1 MVIKEYIIN
10 TDRVSLEDG
19 IKIKKE
25 IFLRQH
31 PDIRKDI
38 EVKELIQI
46 EIVDHKENEKIIQ
59 FKIHE

>member
-1 MVIKEYIIN
+1 MVIKEYIIH
-10 TDRVSLEDG
+10 TDKVSLEDG
-19 IKIKKE
+19 IIIKKE

-59 FKIHE
+59 FKIHD